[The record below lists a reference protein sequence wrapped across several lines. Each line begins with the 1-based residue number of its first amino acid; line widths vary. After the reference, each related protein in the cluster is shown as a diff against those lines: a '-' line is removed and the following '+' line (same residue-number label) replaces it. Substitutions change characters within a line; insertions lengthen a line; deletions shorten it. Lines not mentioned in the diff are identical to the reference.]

1 MPTSLC
7 TVFALSPSVVI
18 VAIFLF
24 GVRWFDW
31 LVAFGWSVDWTRLG
45 PFSRG
50 GLEGTILLAM
60 VQRMAVSTPPCGIF
74 GLTVETI
81 SVHTWV

>member
-24 GVRWFDW
+24 GVRWFGW
-31 LVAFGWSVDWTRLG
+31 LVAFGWPVDWTRLG

-50 GLEGTILLAM
+50 GVGGDNSPRYGPTNGSKYTTLWDFWPD
-60 VQRMAVSTPPCGIF
+60 R
-74 GLTVETI
+74 
-81 SVHTWV
+81 